1 MKRVYLSY
9 TAIILL
15 LALILMLSGCGA
27 ISDEAQIRSVI
38 SGFCNAVNNQNWDNA
53 RSYCV
58 YGSETYNRIT
68 NWEYLTAQFGSE
80 NLTMDYSFNIS
91 NIIITG
97 DYATADGFSSVIIT
111 TNGESEEESG
121 DQTMNLKKVD
131 NSWKIYYIYYMI

>member
-38 SGFCNAVNNQNWDNA
+38 SGFYNAMSSQNWDKA
-53 RSYCV
+53 RGYCV
-58 YGSETYNRIT
+58 YGSDLYN
-68 NWEYLTAQFGSE
+68 EVTAQE
-80 NLTMDYSFNIS
+80 NFIAQISSPYATIDIDYSFNIS

-97 DYATADGFSSVIIT
+97 DYATADGFLTVIT
-111 TNGESEEESG
+111 TASGPGGEGEEESG
-121 DQTMNLKKVD
+121 KNQTMNLKKVD
-131 NSWKIYYIYYMI
+131 NSWKIY